1 MSIAIS
7 NAVAA
12 LRERLDNLSVA
23 ESKEIPI
30 LQEKIGVLFEKVIKL
45 EGEIRAMK
53 ARMGRNPPAVQS
65 VKEEAA

>member
-7 NAVAA
+7 NAIAA
-12 LRERLDNLSVA
+12 LKERLD
-23 ESKEIPI
+23 K
-30 LQEKIGVLFEKVIKL
+30 LQVQDTSDIYTSLFLLGEKVTKL